1 MTYSAVTKSFA
12 RNLLL
17 LAAATGSATA
27 GGTLTAPPSD
37 GRPTAPIPTEPPMP
51 AATMAEFAAAIPAC
65 DVTRAHCYRV
75 RIHLGTQDGAPY
87 VSPAWLASQFEFANQ
102 MFAPI
107 DVSFELHSA
116 TTIDAPAVIDGRK
129 ARDAIAK
136 GIKATDA
143 VDIFVVGALA
153 DLDDA
158 AFPLFGVHWR
168 TTKQTSRRFV
178 ILSSYA
184 WGRTMAHELGHFFG
198 LPHSTYAISIMN
210 KTPRL
215 EPPLA
220 QRRFADEEVPILT
233 ATRNKIEKRREL
245 RNYRVPAAMPN
256 GAVPQQ

>member
-1 MTYSAVTKSFA
+1 MRRVEAFFGG
-12 RNLLL
+12 LLL
-17 LAAATGSATA
+17 MLASSALA
-27 GGTLTAPPSD
+27 NDAAPPPTAVSD
-37 GRPTAPIPTEPPMP
+37 GRPVAPIPAVPPTP
-51 AATMAEFAAAIPAC
+51 PATMADFAAAIPAC
-65 DVTRAHCYRV
+65 EATRAHCYRL
-75 RIHLGTQDGAPY
+75 RIHLGTQDRAPY
-87 VSPAWLASQFEFANQ
+87 VSPAWLASQFEFANR

-107 DVSFELHSA
+107 NVSFELHSVA
-116 TTIDAPAVIDGRK
+116 SIDAPAIVDGRK

-215 EPPLA
+215 EPPLE
-220 QRRFADEEVPILT
+220 QRRFSDEEVPILE
-233 ATRNKIEKRREL
+233 ATRKKIEKRREL
-245 RNYRVPAAMPN
+245 RNYHVPATAAP
-256 GAVPQQ
+256 ATR